1 MPPRSGGARPISSK
15 PQLVS
20 SEHKYAL
27 PPGSRLREYTI
38 VRLLG
43 HGGFGLTYLAD
54 HAKLHRKV
62 AIKELL
68 PVDFAIRETDGTTVV
83 ARSEQ
88 DRSNFEW
95 ARERFVEEGQ
105 TLAGLHHPSILPVHD
120 ILEEHGTAYLV
131 TPFIDGGS
139 MEEWLREVRRP
150 AESDLRSVT
159 HHILDAL
166 TLVHASGY
174 LHRDVKPQ
182 NILMDRQNGLPVL
195 IDFGN
200 ARIASGAKTSN
211 LTSVITKGYAPF
223 EQYQTKGR
231 QGAFTDLYA
240 LGAVLYR
247 SIKGV
252 APDDAADR
260 WDEDKLEPLC
270 HRQPPGY
277 SLEFLAT
284 VDKALRMRREDR
296 WQTCGE
302 WKAALSLSNQPPASP
317 PPPPPAPKPP
327 ARPKPPALSARID
340 RQRTPRAPALPPPP
354 PPVSKPARLPK
365 PAAIRRAAKRPK
377 ASSAMG
383 WLIIPAVFLFAF
395 FIIWF
400 YSTPSHTAV
409 NPDAEKP
416 ASDASETDLKT
427 PLAPTET
434 PLATTPAPLPP
445 VQAPVAQEQP
455 AFVNSLGQEFVPVPG
470 TKVLFCR
477 WDTRVRDWQAFIQEE
492 GDVTRPGLYALDE
505 KELKWGLKKGLGWQ
519 NPGFAQTGQH
529 PVVGVSWEDAHRFC
543 AWLSRKEGRTYRLPT
558 DAEWTAAVGSQTYP
572 WGNSFPP
579 PQGAG
584 NYAGSESRL
593 ATDGSG
599 TPGWRTIE
607 GYNDGF
613 PRTSPVGSFA
623 ANWLGLYDMG
633 GNVWQWCE
641 DEYKASIYSA
651 EILEKIPDLKNEQT
665 EDGIPFRVAR
675 GGAWNNNDPFDL
687 QSAVRDPYHP
697 KLRGDFCGFRCVLV
711 LPGG

>member
-1 MPPRSGGARPISSK
+1 M
-15 PQLVS
+15 S

-54 HAKLHRKV
+54 HAKLNRKV

-68 PVDFAIRETDGTTVV
+68 PVDFAIREADGTTVV

-150 AESDLRSVT
+150 AEGDLRSVT

-166 TLVHASGY
+166 ALVHANGY

-200 ARIASGAKTSN
+200 ARVATGAKTSN

-270 HRQPPGY
+270 QQPPRGY
-277 SLEFLAT
+277 SLDFLAT
-284 VDKALRMRREDR
+284 VDKALRLRREDR

-302 WKAALSLSNQPPASP
+302 WKAALGLSHQSPASP
-317 PPPPPAPKPP
+317 PPPPAPPAPEPP
-327 ARPKPPALSARID
+327 ARPKPLISLARID

-354 PPVSKPARLPK
+354 PPVSRLAPPPPARQRGRPILRKVKVWAGVVAAPLVFWIVFTKMAPRVDPLDSAPVIPTELP
-365 PAAIRRAAKRPK
+365 RV
-377 ASSAMG
+377 
-383 WLIIPAVFLFAF
+383 IPVEF
-395 FIIWF
+395 
-400 YSTPSHTAV
+400 V
-409 NPDAEKP
+409 NPPVHGKSFHAADGINMVWI
-416 ASDASETDLKT
+416 
-427 PLAPTET
+427 APGSFQMGDSTGKGD
-434 PLATTPAPLPP
+434 PGDRP
-445 VQAPVAQEQP
+445 VHQVRLTAGYW
-455 AFVNSLGQEFVPVPG
+455 LG
-470 TKVLFCR
+470 
-477 WDTRVRDWQAFIQEE
+477 E
-492 GDVTRPGLYALDE
+492 GDVTQKQWTAVMGN
-505 KELKWGLKKGLGWQ
+505 
-519 NPGFAQTGQH
+519 NPSQFQGENL
-529 PVVGVSWEDAHRFC
+529 PVDNVSWDDATAFC
-543 AWLSRKEGRTYRLPT
+543 QKFTESERGIGHLPAGMEYRLPT
-558 DAEWTAAVGSQTYP
+558 EAQWEYACRAGASGDYADDLDAMAWYLS
-572 WGNSFPP
+572 NSE
-579 PQGAG
+579 G
-584 NYAGSESRL
+584 
-593 ATDGSG
+593 
-599 TPGWRTIE
+599 RTHE
-607 GYNDGF
+607 VKTKRPN
-613 PRTSPVGSFA
+613 A
-623 ANWLGLYDMG
+623 WGLYDVH
-633 GNVWQWCE
+633 GNVWQWCS
-641 DEYKASIYSA
+641 DWYGRYSA
-651 EILEKIPDLKNEQT
+651 GAQVDPTGPSTSSAVLRAL
-665 EDGIPFRVAR
+665 R
-675 GGAWNNNDPFDL
+675 GGSWYCAGL
-687 QSAVRDPYHP
+687 SCSSASRSLYPP
-697 KLRGDFCGFRCVLV
+697 WSRNRNIGFRLAAV
-711 LPGG
+711 LPGGQ